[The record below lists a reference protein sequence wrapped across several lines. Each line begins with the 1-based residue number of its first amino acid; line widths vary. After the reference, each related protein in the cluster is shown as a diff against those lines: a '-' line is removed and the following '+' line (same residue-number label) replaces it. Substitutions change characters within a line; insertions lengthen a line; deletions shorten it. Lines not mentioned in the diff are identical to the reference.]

1 MGASLCAGNSPNGA
15 RQFAKKQMTIYG
27 DYTSPD
33 TRSILAVLA
42 VCKQPCK
49 YINLDVLSN
58 KHETNSKFLEIS
70 PSLDYPVM
78 TDDSFIIIC
87 SSLKS
92 MNFLVATRDMVK
104 KILMPV
110 DYTK

>member
-1 MGASLCAGNSPNGA
+1 
-15 RQFAKKQMTIYG
+15 MTIYG

-33 TRSILAVLA
+33 TRAILAVLNT
-42 VCKQPCK
+42 CKQN
-49 YINLDVLSN
+49 YRYVNLNVLSN
-58 KHETNSKFLEIS
+58 KHESNKKFLEVS

-104 KILMPV
+104 RTLMPV
-110 DYTK
+110 DY